1 MSALHLEP
9 RFRYRPRMKLIA
21 LLLALL
27 AERLA
32 THLFHWRELR
42 WIRAVVD
49 RMLDWPQR
57 FPAIGAMAAV
67 SCLLLLLVAP
77 LIWIWF
83 ATGDTLLGVPYLV
96 FSIVVLFLCLGPQD
110 IGEEVDA
117 WSDAVRTND
126 NRLAAERASALLDCD
141 PRPSHTVVEAVFV
154 QGNNRIFSVVFWFV
168 LLGPIGAWAMKM
180 ADVLRR
186 RSIVRREILHDVDP
200 TADATDTEALVR
212 ATETVHAMLAWVP
225 ARLAAISYAIAGSFD
240 RAWEAWGKPV
250 SNGPISVGEG
260 NDRVLIDIGCAALAF
275 VPDDSADDTP
285 EVQGAQAAKRLLF
298 RALIAWVVVLS
309 LVTLAGPVI

>member
-1 MSALHLEP
+1 
-9 RFRYRPRMKLIA
+9 MKLIA

-42 WIRAVVD
+42 WLRRLVD
-49 RMLDWPQR
+49 TLLDWPR
-57 FPAIGAMAAV
+57 RLPSLGAMPAV
-67 SCLLLLLVAP
+67 IGLLLILVVP
-77 LIWIWF
+77 LIWIRY
-83 ATGDTLLGVPYLV
+83 ATIDTLLGVPYLV

-117 WSDAVRTND
+117 WSDAVRSND
-126 NRLAAERASALLDCD
+126 DGLAAERASALLDCD
-141 PRPSHTVVEAVFV
+141 PRPHHTVVEAVFV

-168 LLGPIGAWAMKM
+168 CLGPIGAWAMKV
-180 ADVLRR
+180 ADLLRR

-200 TADATDTEALVR
+200 SADASDSENLVR
-212 ATETVHAMLAWVP
+212 ATETLHALLAWIP
-225 ARLAAISYAIAGSFD
+225 ARLAALSYALAGSFD
-240 RAWEAWGKPV
+240 RAWEAWGRPA
-250 SNGPISVGEG
+250 SDGPLALGEG

-275 VPDDSADDTP
+275 APDESAADTP

-298 RALIAWVVVLS
+298 RSLIAWVVALS
-309 LVTLAGPVI
+309 LITLAGPVV